1 MATSGWGDGTWG
13 SSFWGGFVD
22 ADVSVTGLS
31 ATSAV
36 GEEGV
41 TGTSVVVE
49 TGLEATGV
57 VNSAGLTF
65 LFAFL
70 SSSVSATG
78 AIGTV
83 TFDGDSNTGTT
94 GLSAS
99 TAVGSTTIG
108 GSTDVVTTGVS
119 ATASVNSVLVRIPI
133 NVSVTGL
140 EATSGF
146 LSGWGSSA
154 WGDHIWGGGV
164 FADVGQTLTPTG
176 LQAQAQLTLPTIT
189 GTCIFSVTG
198 VSGTTALGNALAGAG
213 ARVVETGLTGTI
225 GFGDETVVGTAVI
238 STTGV
243 SASILISGYSA
254 TTITKTV
261 IVQAV
266 GGANYYFIDGV
277 QQPTLEL
284 FEGNTYRFDQSDSS
298 NSGHPFRFSTT
309 SDGHHSGGSAYTT
322 GVTTSGTPGSSGA
335 YTEITVATDA
345 PTLYYHCHVHSGM
358 GGQANTPIVYRVSGT
373 TGAPVTTVLGTTALG
388 SETVTADSNLS
399 VTLAGLSISVGTL
412 AISGGSVLSLTG
424 VSGTG
429 STGEEQVYSLIKPDQ
444 LANWLERVA

>member
-13 SSFWGGFVD
+13 SSLWGGFVD
-22 ADVSVTGLS
+22 ADVSVTGVA

-70 SSSVSATG
+70 VSGSPATG
-78 AIGTV
+78 SIGTV
-83 TFDGDSNTGTT
+83 TFEGDSNTDTT
-94 GLSAS
+94 GLSA
-99 TAVGSTTIG
+99 TTTLGSTTIG
-108 GSTDVVTTGVS
+108 GSTDVVVTDVS
-119 ATASVNSVLVRIPI
+119 ASTSLNNVLVRIPVD
-133 NVSVTGL
+133 VSVTGL

-164 FADVGQTLTPTG
+164 FADVGQTITPATNVAQG
-176 LQAQAQLTLPTIT
+176 LVQTPTIT

-198 VSGTTALGNALAGAG
+198 VDGTMSLGDALAGAG

-238 STTGV
+238 SPTGV
-243 SASILISGYSA
+243 SSSALISQYSA

-261 IVQAV
+261 TVVAT
-266 GGANYYFIDGV
+266 GGGNKYFIDGV
-277 QQPTLEL
+277 QQDTLEL
-284 FEGNTYRFDQSDSS
+284 YELNTYRFDQSDSS
-298 NSGHPFRFSTT
+298 NSGHPLRFSLISNGTHGGGTEFT
-309 SDGHHSGGSAYTT
+309 S
-322 GVTTSGTPGSSGA
+322 GVTTNGTPGSAGA
-335 YTEITVATDA
+335 YTEITVPARTN
-345 PTLYYHCHVHSGM
+345 TLYYYCSVHSGM
-358 GGQANTPIVYRVSGT
+358 GGQANTPDIYTILTT
-373 TGAPVTTVLGTTALG
+373 TGAPVTTVVGTTALG
-388 SETVTADSNLS
+388 EETVFAGSNVA
-399 VTLAGLSISVGTL
+399 VTLAGLSISEGTL
-412 AISGGSVLSLTG
+412 AITASSVLSLTG
-424 VSGTG
+424 LSVTG
-429 STGEEQVYSLIKPDQ
+429 STGEEQVYSLIEPDQ
-444 LANWLERVA
+444 LANWIEKAA

>member
-13 SSFWGGFVD
+13 SSLWGGFVD
-22 ADVSVTGLS
+22 ADASVTGVT

-70 SSSVSATG
+70 VSGSSVTG
-78 AIGTV
+78 SVGTV

-94 GLSAS
+94 GLSA
-99 TAVGSTTIG
+99 TAAIGSATIG
-108 GSTDVVTTGVS
+108 GSTDVVLTGVS
-119 ATASVNSVLVRIPI
+119 ATTSLNSVLVRIPV

-164 FADVGQTLTPTG
+164 FADVGQTILPTSIE
-176 LQAQAQLTLPTIT
+176 AQAQLTTPTIT
-189 GTCIFSVTG
+189 GTSIFSVTG
-198 VSGTTALGNALAGAG
+198 VAGTISLGDALAGAG

-238 STTGV
+238 SPTGV
-243 SASILISGYSA
+243 SSSALISQYSA

-261 IVQAV
+261 TVVAT
-266 GGANYYFIDGV
+266 GEGNKYFIDGV
-277 QQPTLEL
+277 QQDTLEL
-284 FEGNTYRFDQSDSS
+284 YELNTYRFDQSDGS
-298 NSGHPFRFSTT
+298 NSGHPLRFSLT
-309 SDGHHSGGSAYTT
+309 SNGTHGGGTEFTS
-322 GVTTSGTPGSSGA
+322 GVTTNGTPGQAGA
-335 YTEITVATDA
+335 YTEITVPARTN
-345 PTLYYHCHVHSGM
+345 TLYYYCSVHSGM
-358 GGQANTPIVYRVSGT
+358 GGQANTPDVYTILTT

-388 SETVTADSNLS
+388 NETISAGANAS
-399 VTLAGLSISVGTL
+399 VTLAGLSISL
-412 AISGGSVLSLTG
+412 EDIAITASSVLSLTG
-424 VSGTG
+424 VSATG
-429 STGEEQVYSLIKPDQ
+429 ATGEEQVYSLIEPDQ
-444 LANWLERVA
+444 LANWVEKAA

>member
-1 MATSGWGDGTWG
+1 MANGWGQGTWG
-13 SSFWGGFVD
+13 AVGWGGIGNTSF
-22 ADVSVTGLS
+22 AVTGV
-31 ATSAV
+31 AGT
-36 GEEGV
+36 GQIGDEGV
-41 TGTSVVVE
+41 LASSVVVE
-49 TGLEATGV
+49 TGLEATGSV
-57 VNSAGLTF
+57 GT
-65 LFAFL
+65 
-70 SSSVSATG
+70 VSASSIFIITPTG
-78 AIGTV
+78 V
-83 TFDGDSNTGTT
+83 VGTT
-94 GLSAS
+94 TLS
-99 TAVGSTTIG
+99 
-108 GSTDVVTTGVS
+108 
-119 ATASVNSVLVRIPI
+119 NVLPKIPI
-133 NVSVTGL
+133 TFSVTGL

-176 LQAQAQLTLPTIT
+176 LEAQAQLTLPTIT

-198 VSGTTALGNALAGAG
+198 VAGTMAIGDALAGAG

-238 STTGV
+238 SPTGV

-358 GGQANTPIVYRVSGT
+358 GGQANTPIVYTVSTT

-388 SETVTADSNLS
+388 EETVFAGANIG
-399 VTLAGLSISVGTL
+399 VTLAGLTISLEDV
-412 AISGGSVLSLTG
+412 AISGNSVLSLTG